1 MPKKLD
7 ETPLV
12 SSRLLNNTQG
22 SRNHVLPALALRKSA
37 DLAQVNRRRNTKI
50 EVPQSTF
57 TQLTRNKEPLIKS
70 FANVNLATGD
80 NIAQEQ
86 FRRDL
91 SVCFSNLK
99 TMPRYTRNRILARV
113 TEMEKAATH

>member
-1 MPKKLD
+1 M
-7 ETPLV
+7 
-12 SSRLLNNTQG
+12 
-22 SRNHVLPALALRKSA
+22 LPALALRKSA
-37 DLAQVNRRRNTKI
+37 DLAQLNRRRNTKV

-57 TQLTRNKEPLIKS
+57 FQLTRNKEPLIKS

>member
-7 ETPLV
+7 ESPLV

-22 SRNHVLPALALRKSA
+22 SRNHALPALALRKSA
-37 DLAQVNRRRNTKI
+37 DLALVNRRRNTKI

-57 TQLTRNKEPLIKS
+57 TQLTKNKEPLIKS

-80 NIAQEQ
+80 NIAQE
-86 FRRDL
+86 
-91 SVCFSNLK
+91 
-99 TMPRYTRNRILARV
+99 
-113 TEMEKAATH
+113 